1 MVHINQ
7 RSGIMLT
14 GKQLNIFKAFAKYPF
29 KEYTRQNIKTIAQEK
44 SNNALSLAFSQF
56 KKEDLLIEKKV
67 GKSSLYTLNLKND
80 LVFYYIALIN
90 EDRLNKI
97 VKTSISY
104 VKEETKKITPFFS
117 IIIFGSFAIKQ
128 EKKDSD
134 LDIAILVEDK
144 NIIKNLK
151 INLKDAELK
160 SLINLDINIVTKED
174 MIEMLINDEENLGKQ
189 IAKKHMV
196 VYNHQLFYD
205 ILKEGIKN
213 GFRI

>member
-1 MVHINQ
+1 
-7 RSGIMLT
+7 MLT
-14 GKQLNIFKAFAKYPF
+14 GKQLNIFKAFVMYPF
-29 KEYTRQNIKTIAQEK
+29 KEYTRQNIKSIAQEK

-67 GKSSLYTLNLKND
+67 GKSSLYTLNLEND

-90 EDRLNKI
+90 DLRLKKT
-97 VKTSISY
+97 VKTSINY
-104 VKEETKKITPFFS
+104 VKEKTKKVTPFFS
-117 IIIFGSFAIKQ
+117 IIIFGSFAIHQ

-134 LDIAILVEDK
+134 LDICILIENK
-144 NIIKNLK
+144 NIVKNLK
-151 INLKDAELK
+151 IAIKDAELK
-160 SLINLDINIVTKED
+160 SLINLDINIITKED

-189 IAKKHMV
+189 IVKKHIV
-196 VYNHQLFYD
+196 IYNHQLFYD